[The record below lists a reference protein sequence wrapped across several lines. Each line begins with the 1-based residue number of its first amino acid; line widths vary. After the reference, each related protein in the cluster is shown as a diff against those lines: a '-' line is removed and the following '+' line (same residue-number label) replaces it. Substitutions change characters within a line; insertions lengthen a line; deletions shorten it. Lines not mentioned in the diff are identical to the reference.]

1 MTLGDE
7 LHGHHGGGW
16 HHEFGVFARAVL
28 RLLAVLVLALLLWGA
43 RFRYDHIIVDGETY
57 MVRVHRVT
65 GHADILI
72 PGEGWVPSEE
82 AWNDSSDEAPQSPS

>member
-1 MTLGDE
+1 MNLVGRI
-7 LHGHHGGGW
+7 
-16 HHEFGVFARAVL
+16 VRRA
-28 RLLAVLVLALLLWGA
+28 LLALFVLLVLWGF

-57 MVRVHRVT
+57 LVRVHRVT
-65 GHADILI
+65 GHADIMI

>member
-1 MTLGDE
+1 MSVHDD
-7 LHGHHGGGW
+7 LHGQHPGGMRR
-16 HHEFGVFARAVL
+16 EMSAFGRVAL
-28 RLLAVLVLALLLWGA
+28 RILVMLVVALLLWGA

-82 AWNDSSDEAPQSPS
+82 AWSDSSDEAPQSPS

>member
-1 MTLGDE
+1 MNANDVSR
-7 LHGHHGGGW
+7 GGW
-16 HHEFGVFARAVL
+16 LHEFGAFTRATL

-43 RFRYDHIIVDGETY
+43 RYRYDHIIVDGETY